1 MSYIPLQH
9 LHISYFIEGL
19 SIGNQMMNGE
29 YSWVQKRTKNI
40 DARNEKAI
48 FAKEVI
54 GWLVNWFIITN
65 DENGNH
71 DITVFKNSRSI
82 PCGICEHFWGQ
93 CLTFVCY
100 LPKTSYCCKMNILT
114 YAGSKDVPWEKDEW
128 LLFLVAL
135 HSGHKPA
142 KWKEVLLNCESDSVE
157 KVQRNG
163 KILNSS
169 ILK

>member
-19 SIGNQMMNGE
+19 SIGNQMMYGE

-82 PCGICEHFWGQ
+82 PCGICEHFEGSVW
-93 CLTFVCY
+93 Y
-100 LPKTSYCCKMNILT
+100 LFAVIN
-114 YAGSKDVPWEKDEW
+114 
-128 LLFLVAL
+128 
-135 HSGHKPA
+135 
-142 KWKEVLLNCESDSVE
+142 SV
-157 KVQRNG
+157 K
-163 KILNSS
+163 
-169 ILK
+169 

>member
-1 MSYIPLQH
+1 MDLTHRTVSWRTFNRKPNDEWWIFMSSEKNKKH
-9 LHISYFIEGL
+9 WCKKWK
-19 SIGNQMMNGE
+19 GNFCKGING
-29 YSWVQKRTKNI
+29 
-40 DARNEKAI
+40 
-48 FAKEVI
+48 

-93 CLTFVCY
+93 CLIFVCY